1 MIQVHLALLLCLQ
14 LPDFEPRF
22 ELGQRVRALEREFLE
37 QPEQAPRRGELID
50 AAERAVE
57 RFFKGDFAAAAQ
69 AFDGALGLPP
79 GAGWVLLPQRRL
91 APAQAE
97 GLDLWLWRWYGPE
110 QPRPAALE
118 LWVGER
124 WEALE
129 ALPVEDAGNGRAW
142 RARLPLASLP
152 SGDQR
157 LRLRVRFGPESA
169 PAPGPGEQA
178 DPAAGSARGAP
189 ADGQGASSGPAPR
202 SLWLSLVA
210 ELEPRLAA
218 LEAAAARLGPE
229 APALEAATL
238 GGHLELLRQLASGP
252 AGETEFP
259 AARLLEEA
267 EALLACAL
275 RGQPWLTSQRSG
287 EHWLSVPTGKRP
299 TRVRLWLP
307 PDLGAEAGPG
317 RPLVLALHGA
327 GGSENLWFDGHGDGL
342 IRRLCAE
349 RGWILAAPRLGLL
362 GGGAPELLPAA
373 LAERLP
379 IDLTRVF
386 VVGHSMGAARALTL
400 AGEAPGLAA
409 ALVLLGG
416 GRPLRS
422 PQALGSLP
430 IWIAAGER
438 DFARPGAEAL
448 QASLGRALADGTAAP
463 SVRPHELWIVPQVEH
478 LLVVPAALPR
488 AFAWLDARAAR
499 QR

>member
-1 MIQVHLALLLCLQ
+1 MIQVHLALLLCPQ

-37 QPEQAPRRGELID
+37 QPEQGPRRRELID

-57 RFFKGDFAAAAQ
+57 RFFRGDFAAAAQ
-69 AFDGALGLPP
+69 AFDGALGWPP

-91 APAQAE
+91 VPAEAE

-118 LWVGER
+118 LSVGEH
-124 WEALE
+124 WQALE
-129 ALPVEDAGNGRAW
+129 ALPEQAVGMRRAW
-142 RARLPLASLP
+142 RARLPLEALP
-152 SGDQR
+152 GGDQR
-157 LRLRVRFGPESA
+157 LRLRVRFEPGNGSS
-169 PAPGPGEQA
+169 PGPDEPAGSAA
-178 DPAAGSARGAP
+178 DFERASPAAGERNSA
-189 ADGQGASSGPAPR
+189 SEEPR
-202 SLWLSLVA
+202 SLWLSVVPD
-210 ELEPRLAA
+210 LEPRLAA
-218 LEAAAARLGPE
+218 LEAGAATLGPQ

-238 GGHLELLRQLASGP
+238 AGHLELLRQLASGP

-267 EALLACAL
+267 EALLDCAL
-275 RGQPWLTSQRSG
+275 RGRPWLTSQRSG
-287 EHWLSVPTGKRP
+287 EHWISVPTGKRP

-327 GGSENLWFDGHGDGL
+327 GGSENLFFDGHGDGL

-386 VVGHSMGAARALTL
+386 VVGHSMGAARALSL
-400 AGEAPGLAA
+400 AREAPGLAA

-416 GRPLRS
+416 GRPLRD
-422 PQALGSLP
+422 PEALRQLP

-438 DFARPGAEAL
+438 DFGRPGAEAL
-448 QASLGRALADGTAAP
+448 QASLARAAAQPTAADLA
-463 SVRPHELWIVPQVEH
+463 RPHELWIVPQVEH

-488 AFAWLDARAAR
+488 AFAWLDARAPR